1 MGQRKEFRI
10 AIPNERG
17 QIWRLCDA
25 LFKRKVNLKTVA
37 GFAAHF
43 GILAI
48 ITDQEDVTREVLQ
61 ELGLKFQEIDLLTI
75 KLTDMPGEIAYYAKK
90 LHDADINIEALYM
103 VGESR
108 SGGEI
113 AMAVSDLERA
123 QRVLG
128 Q

>member
-10 AIPNERG
+10 SIPNEKG

-25 LFKRKVNLKTVA
+25 LFQRKINLKTVA

-48 ITDQEDVTREVLQ
+48 ITDNEEATRVVLQ
-61 ELGLKFQEIDLLTI
+61 ELGLSFQEIDLLTI
-75 KLTDMPGEIAYYAKK
+75 KLTDMPGEIAYFAKK
-90 LHDADINIEALYM
+90 LYDANINIEALYM
-103 VGESR
+103 IGEST

-113 AMAVSDLERA
+113 AISVSDLERA
-123 QRVLG
+123 HKVLG

>member
-10 AIPNERG
+10 TIPNEKG

-25 LFKRKVNLKTVA
+25 LFRHKVNLKTVA

-48 ITDQEDVTREVLQ
+48 ITDKEDVTREVLK
-61 ELGLKFQEIDLLTI
+61 ELGLKFQEIDLITI
-75 KLTDMPGEIAYYAKK
+75 KLTNMPGEIAYYVKK
-90 LHDADINIEALYM
+90 LYDADINIEALYM
-103 VGESR
+103 VGEST
-108 SGGEI
+108 SEGEI
-113 AMAVSDLERA
+113 AISVNDLERA
-123 QRVLG
+123 QKVLG